1 MGLDAHVYCDCFEKG
16 KLANAPSGVTLRVE
30 ADGSLGHEENL
41 SSVES
46 EMAWDQWREKSACE
60 HRGGV
65 LLHHRLGNI
74 SLIGL
79 LRSELQRDASCF
91 PILLG
96 KVLYSGTHAGDFL
109 EVNLI
114 PPLKTEVETLAGFKC
129 SQPKEQCFLTQ
140 FQKQMS
146 ELISASLSVN
156 KPIAF

>member
-1 MGLDAHVYCDCFEKG
+1 MHRRVSR
-16 KLANAPSGVTLRVE
+16 SGSKQMVPWDMKKISVLSNPRW
-30 ADGSLGHEENL
+30 LGTNG
-41 SSVES
+41 
-46 EMAWDQWREKSACE
+46 AKNRPE